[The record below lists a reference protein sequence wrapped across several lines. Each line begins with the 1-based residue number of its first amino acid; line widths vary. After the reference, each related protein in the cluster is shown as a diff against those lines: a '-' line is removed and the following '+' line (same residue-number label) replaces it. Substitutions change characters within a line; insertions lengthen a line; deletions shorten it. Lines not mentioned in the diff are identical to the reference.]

1 MIKKN
6 LNIENYIYKR
16 NYSKMFQIYI
26 NNIIGRLLKKGQKEW
41 VLKNFFNLKYL
52 LKLKSKKSINMIL
65 FISLMNSI
73 VKIHFM
79 KKRFGGQ
86 KKELPIFVN
95 NKRQVTYMVKNLLNF
110 SYSKRNKLI
119 NFEKTNG

>member
-1 MIKKN
+1 
-6 LNIENYIYKR
+6 
-16 NYSKMFQIYI
+16 
-26 NNIIGRLLKKGQKEW
+26 
-41 VLKNFFNLKYL
+41 
-52 LKLKSKKSINMIL
+52 MIL

-119 NFEKTNG
+119 NFERLMDNIKYASQRKGLLIRKNYQMYKKAIENRVVVRYSNN